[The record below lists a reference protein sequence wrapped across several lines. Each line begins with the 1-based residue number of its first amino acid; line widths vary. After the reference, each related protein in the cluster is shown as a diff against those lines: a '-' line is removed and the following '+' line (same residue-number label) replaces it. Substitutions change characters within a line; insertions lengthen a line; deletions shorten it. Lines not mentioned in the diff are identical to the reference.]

1 MNKQR
6 KCRIPWYILFG
17 FLYVVGASLIA
28 LCSWYHK
35 TYDVGFKELLYTLL
49 GPLEGAGNSVI
60 RLVINSFVPPF
71 LWAVAILLVAC
82 FLTSELRLNHL
93 LWQRVIRRPFPTRVM
108 TWLRRIGAVLCVG
121 VFIFSLAYV
130 NYKFTV
136 TDYLRSLQDTTQI
149 YEEEYVDPAEVAIT
163 APEKKR
169 NLIYIYLESMEITYT
184 SPAEGGVQ
192 ETNLLPRLTALAQEN
207 LHFAGTNSISGLRSF
222 SGLNWTMASLLGQ
235 TAGIPF
241 AFPVSGNA
249 MDTVAVFAPKMT
261 NLGDILQQNGYTQEF
276 LCGSDASYA
285 GRRKYFTQHGD
296 YQIYDL
302 FTAREQGVIDK
313 DYYVWWGFED
323 SILFDIARSEATRL
337 SEGDAPFNLT
347 LLTVDLHHLG
357 GYVCDQC
364 SSDNDDDTANV
375 VTCTDRQVADFI
387 DWCRQQPFFEDTTIV
402 LVGDH
407 PRMDTMLVEGVGDE
421 ERALYHCILNAAAP
435 VEGST
440 ENRLFTALDM
450 FPTTLSALGF
460 DIEGDRLGLGVDLF
474 STQPTLAER
483 LGIYD
488 LELELNKES
497 AFYLNKFFYAR

>member
-71 LWAVAILLVAC
+71 LWAVAILLAAC

-108 TWLRRIGAVLCVG
+108 TWLRRIGAALCVG

-302 FTAREQGVIDK
+302 FTAREQGVIDE

-337 SEGDAPFNLT
+337 SQGDTPFNLT

-364 SSDNDDDTANV
+364 SSEHDDDTANV
-375 VTCTDRQVADFI
+375 VSCTDRQVADFI

-421 ERALYHCILNAAAP
+421 ERTLYHCILNAAAP